1 MEEQQ
6 EKVLLK
12 VSYDKEGKTVIEF
25 PQGTDD
31 AVITIVNYIWDHIQK
46 KDTSA
51 LDVLFS
57 IVVHM
62 LAMNLDKRFE
72 QQFIENIRKTTPQY
86 REGYRAMRDQL
97 HKPKS

>member
-1 MEEQQ
+1 MEE

-12 VSYDKEGKTVIEF
+12 VSYDKDGNTVIEM
-25 PQGTDD
+25 PNGSDD
-31 AVITIVNYIWDHIQK
+31 AVINIVNYIWDNIQK
-46 KDTSA
+46 NNTEP

-72 QQFIENIRKTTPQY
+72 EQFIRNIKDTTPQY
-86 REGYRAMRDQL
+86 REGYRAMRAQL
-97 HKPKS
+97 RKPKS